1 MTRATDAAQAHG
13 KGKNG
18 KATHRAKAH
27 AEHDERS
34 AREQARDDERYVDE
48 HGDQLSASVRRAK
61 WVHGP
66 EDRPERDGQTLATRS
81 LEVIRAWADARGA
94 QPATAPGG
102 DTEHPRVLRFDFP
115 GYDRELQPVSWEAW
129 GDTFTS
135 RDLVFL
141 YQETLS
147 SGRQSNFFRLDSPE
161 REDG

>member
-18 KATHRAKAH
+18 KATHHAKAH

-81 LEVIRAWADARGA
+81 LEVIRAWADAR
-94 QPATAPGG
+94 
-102 DTEHPRVLRFDFP
+102 VLRFDFP

>member
-1 MTRATDAAQAHG
+1 MASSHG

-18 KATHRAKAH
+18 KAGDGAKAH
-27 AEHDERS
+27 PGRDGRS
-34 AREQARDDERYVDE
+34 ADEQTRDDERYVDE
-48 HGDQLSASVRRAK
+48 HGDELSASVRRAK

-66 EDRPERDGQTLATRS
+66 DDKPERDGQTLATRS
-81 LEVIRAWADARGA
+81 LDVIHAWAEARGA
-94 QPATAPGG
+94 HPATTPGG
-102 DTEHPRVLRFDFP
+102 NTEHPRVLRFDFP

-129 GDTFTS
+129 GDTFSS

>member
-1 MTRATDAAQAHG
+1 M
-13 KGKNG
+13 
-18 KATHRAKAH
+18 KAH
-27 AEHDERS
+27 DQSHARG

-48 HGDQLSASVRRAK
+48 HADQLSASVQRAK

-66 EDRPERDGQTLATRS
+66 DDKPERDGQTLATRS
-81 LEVIRAWADARGA
+81 LDVIRAWADARGA
-94 QPATAPGG
+94 HPATSPGG

-115 GYDRELQPVSWEAW
+115 GYGRELQPVSWEAW
-129 GDTFTS
+129 GRTFSS

-147 SGRQSNFFRLDSPE
+147 SGKQSNFFRLDSPQ